1 MEKDDKRR
9 VFKAAGKGKV
19 AFEFELDE
27 EQQKA
32 LLECIKRTGKVTLNL
47 RSSGTSKLP
56 GRGLLDDVDGELI
69 D

>member
-1 MEKDDKRR
+1 MAEEKGRTK
-9 VFKAAGKGKV
+9 VQASAG
-19 AFEFELDE
+19 ALTIDFELDK

-32 LLECIKRTGKVTLNL
+32 VAECLARTGKLTLNL
-47 RSSGTSKLP
+47 RKAGVSKLP